1 MFNYLKKIWRTK
13 TLRNRIL
20 IALGLIFLYRL
31 IGHVTVPGIDP
42 TSLKAVFDRNSL
54 LGVFAAFTGGTMDNF
69 SIVLMGLSPYINA
82 SIIIQL
88 MTVVVPKLEALSKEG
103 EMGRKKINQFTR
115 YLTVPLAFL
124 QSYGMILLLNN
135 SAYSATG
142 AGLVPNINTAAVI
155 IPMMITITAGTLL
168 LVWIGDL
175 ITEYGIG
182 NGVSLIIFA
191 GIISAVPGV
200 IGQTLGI
207 ATFDQSRYLP
217 FVILTVITL
226 LLTLVVVLVTEGQR
240 NIPITYS
247 GRQTGRISQKSNLP
261 IRVNQAGMIPI
272 IFAISMV
279 TFPTII
285 AQFFKGNPVADWISQ
300 NLGGSG
306 QFGWLYMA
314 LLFTLV
320 MAFTYFY
327 ISITFDPEKIAEEIQ
342 KRGGFIAGIRPGKQ
356 TAEFLHN
363 VSLRLSLWG
372 GLFIGFLATFP
383 LALQSVFQNIGLGTV
398 QLLMSGSGLI
408 IVVGVI
414 SELMRQINTQM
425 VMHDYDKLY

>member
-1 MFNYLKKIWRTK
+1 MFDYIKKIWLTK
-13 TLRNRIL
+13 SLRNKIL
-20 IALGLIFLYRL
+20 FTLGFILLYRL
-31 IGHVTVPGIDP
+31 ISHVTVPGIDAMG
-42 TSLKAVFDRNSL
+42 LKAVFDKNSL

-69 SIVLMGLSPYINA
+69 SVALMGLSPYINA
-82 SIIIQL
+82 SIILQL
-88 MTVVVPKLEALSKEG
+88 MTVVIPKLEAISKEG
-103 EMGRKKINQFTR
+103 EMGRKKINQYTR

-135 SAYSATG
+135 SSYSATG
-142 AGLVPNINTAAVI
+142 APLVANISSPAVI
-155 IPMMITITAGTLL
+155 LPMMISVTAGTML
-168 LVWIGDL
+168 LVWLGDL
-175 ITEYGIG
+175 ITEHGIG
-182 NGVSLIIFA
+182 NGISMLIFA
-191 GIISAVPGV
+191 GIISSVPSV

-207 ATFDQSRYLP
+207 AAFDETKYLP
-217 FVILTVITL
+217 FVILIVITF
-226 LLTLVVVLVTEGQR
+226 LLTILVVLVTEGQR

-247 GRQTGRISQKSNLP
+247 GRQVGRLSQKSNLP

-285 AQFFKGNPVADWISQ
+285 AQFFRGNPVADWIIQ

-306 QFGWLYMA
+306 KFGWLYIA
-314 LLFTLV
+314 LLFALV

-327 ISITFDPEKIAEEIQ
+327 VSITFNPTQIAEEIQ
-342 KRGGFIAGIRPGKQ
+342 KRGGFITGIRPGKQ
-356 TAEFLHN
+356 TADFLHN
-363 VSLRLSLWG
+363 VSFHLSLWG
-372 GLFIGFLATFP
+372 GVFIGFLAAFP
-383 LALQSVFQNIGLGTV
+383 LALQSVFQTTGLGTV

-414 SELMRQINTQM
+414 SELMRQINTQL